1 MRSDIAGGS
10 MRLIAVG
17 AMAILAAVAAAGAA
31 RADPPPISAGCDDAV
46 SRGVWDLA
54 IDLCAPE
61 MLPAGTLDA
70 TKAHILFGRALAY
83 EKTGDRARAAA
94 DIAEAS
100 KLDPDSADLHAARAR
115 SLQAKGQH
123 AAALKEID
131 VAFGKTSNPPAAFHV
146 LRAGILRD
154 LGKDDQALPELD
166 RAIAL
171 DRRNA
176 QAYAMRASIY
186 LARQDNGRAQADIQ
200 SATSLAQNCEL
211 KAKQQTYVFTCPE

>member
-1 MRSDIAGGS
+1 MWSDVAGES

-17 AMAILAAVAAAGAA
+17 AMAVLAAVTAAGAA
-31 RADPPPISAGCDDAV
+31 RADPPPVSAGCDDAV

-54 IDLCAPE
+54 IDLCDPE
-61 MLPAGTLDA
+61 MLPADTPDA
-70 TKAHILFGRALAY
+70 TKAHVLLDRARAY
-83 EKTGDRARAAA
+83 EKTGDKARAAA
-94 DIAEAS
+94 DVAAAS

-115 SLQAKGQH
+115 SLQAKAQH

-131 VAFGKTSNPPAAFHV
+131 VAFGKTTNPPAAFHV

-154 LGKDDQALPELD
+154 LSQDDQALPELD

-171 DRRNA
+171 EPKNA

-186 LARQDNGRAQADIQ
+186 LSRQDNGRAQADIQ
-200 SATSLAQNCEL
+200 SATSLTQNCEL

>member
-1 MRSDIAGGS
+1 

-17 AMAILAAVAAAGAA
+17 AMAVLAAIAAAGAA

-61 MLPAGTLDA
+61 MLPAGTPDV
-70 TKAHILFGRALAY
+70 TKAHILLGRALAY
-83 EKTGDRARAAA
+83 EKTGDKARAAA

-115 SLQAKGQH
+115 DLQVKGQH
-123 AAALKEID
+123 AAALKELD
-131 VAFGKTSNPPAAFHV
+131 VAFGKTSSPPAAFHV

-166 RAIAL
+166 RAIAQ
-171 DRRNA
+171 DPRNA
-176 QAYAMRASIY
+176 QAYAMRATIY

-200 SATSLAQNCEL
+200 SATTLAQNCEL